1 MANWK
6 SLAVYCGSRAGADP
20 QHRADAERLGRMMAE
35 AGIAL
40 VYGGGSIGLMGVVA
54 DTVLRNG
61 GSVIG
66 VIPRF
71 LLERE
76 VGHLKL
82 TEQHV
87 VETMHERKLIM
98 FERADA
104 FVVLPGGIGTLEEFF
119 EVLSW
124 RGLDL
129 HDKPI
134 VVVDGNGYWQ
144 KLRALVEHTVAEDFT
159 LPRYKRFVHY
169 LDSVDQVLPTLKSLP
184 PAMDTDL
191 DDLV

>member
-1 MANWK
+1 
-6 SLAVYCGSRAGADP
+6 
-20 QHRADAERLGRMMAE
+20 MMAE

-54 DTVLRNG
+54 NAVLRNG

-71 LLERE
+71 LFERE
-76 VGHLKL
+76 VGHLEL
-82 TEQHV
+82 TEQHI
-87 VETMHERKLIM
+87 VETMHERKLLM

-104 FVVLPGGIGTLEEFF
+104 FIILPGGIGTLEEFF

-134 VVVDGNGYWQ
+134 IVVDANGYWQ
-144 KLRALVEHTVAEDFT
+144 KLRELVEHTVKEDFS
-159 LPRYKRFVHY
+159 LPRYTKVVHY
-169 LDSVDQVLPTLKSLP
+169 IDSVDQVLPTLQSLP
-184 PAMDTDL
+184 PPLDTEL
-191 DDLV
+191 EEVV